1 VTLAPRSLDDV
12 RLSLGLPV
20 VLDDLGRIIIFPQ
33 TTEQIALV
41 TKYANDRKLVIELRG
56 AGTKL
61 SWGNSVHSDLVIDTT
76 GLTGVNSHSW
86 QDLTATVAAGTP
98 WSTMQQ
104 SLSIHN
110 QQVALDPLWPG
121 RATVGGIIATNDSGA
136 LRLKYGSLRDLI
148 IGMTIVLADGTIAK
162 SGGRV
167 VKNVAGYDL
176 HKLMT
181 GAFGTLGVIADVTFR
196 LHPIPSHTQTWT
208 ITSSAAEELG
218 RLLLSILNSQ
228 LSTQAM
234 QLRSHADGYA
244 LDVQLATL
252 PEALSIQFVALKD
265 LSIQAGIETGW
276 RETLA
281 NIFATREQLLDEPGG
296 TVIKATMLPSA
307 ISQLATEVVERG
319 GVAVTQA
326 TGIMW
331 ARFRDDAKVTL
342 PELSA
347 SVKASGNGS
356 ITMLRRSNP
365 ATRPWSVEQA
375 SPLAETIKAQFD
387 PNRIL
392 NPGRFLDGI

>member
-1 VTLAPRSLDDV
+1 MLEDLHQ
-12 RLSLGLPV
+12 SLGLPFV
-20 VLDDLGRIIIFPQ
+20 IDDAGRAIIAPK
-33 TTEQIALV
+33 TTEQVALI
-41 TKYANDRKLVIELRG
+41 TRYANDRKLTIEIRG
-56 AGTKL
+56 VGTKS
-61 SWGNSVHSDLVIDTT
+61 SWGNRVPTDLLLDTT
-76 GLTGVNSHSW
+76 NLNGVQSHSW

-104 SLSIHN
+104 VLAEHN

-162 SGGRV
+162 SGGKV

-181 GAFGTLGVIADVTFR
+181 GAFGTLGVITDVTFR

-208 ITSSAAEELG
+208 ITSSTPETPG
-218 RLLLSILNSQ
+218 KLLLAILNSQ

-234 QLRSHADGYA
+234 QLRVNANSYA
-244 LDVQLATL
+244 LDLQLATL
-252 PEALSIQFVALKD
+252 PEALTIQFAVF
-265 LSIQAGIETGW
+265 
-276 RETLA
+276 ETLA
-281 NIFATREQLLDEPGG
+281 KQAGLDTGWHDASDTIFTAREQLLDEPGG

-307 ISQLATEVVERG
+307 ISKLSTEIVKLG
-319 GVAVTQA
+319 GSAVTQA
-326 TGIMW
+326 TGIMF
-331 ARFRDDAKVTL
+331 ARFNNDAISPFL
-342 PELSA
+342 ELSELA
-347 SVKASGNGS
+347 KDSGNGS
-356 ITMLRRSNP
+356 ITVLRPSSPSSLRGSIDP
-365 ATRPWSVEQA
+365 AST
-375 SPLAETIKAQFD
+375 LAQTIKVKFD